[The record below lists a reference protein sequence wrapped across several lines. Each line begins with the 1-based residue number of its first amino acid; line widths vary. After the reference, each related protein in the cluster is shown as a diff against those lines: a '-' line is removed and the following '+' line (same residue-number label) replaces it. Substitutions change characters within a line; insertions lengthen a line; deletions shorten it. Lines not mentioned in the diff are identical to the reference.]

1 MALTTVDR
9 THVRALLGGR
19 PPELPSIDAADAPVA
34 RAVPRRY
41 VAMGAH
47 PWAGT
52 STVALALAERASR
65 GHEHVV
71 IVDAAGRADSGL
83 LTVAERDL
91 PARDGWAVGIRG
103 AVQVRRPLSVK
114 APPRP
119 AIGPH
124 DGLVFVDVGCRGEAL
139 VDSGDANGVV
149 LVCRATVP
157 GLRSAEVALHRLG
170 ARGVVLAVVGVRR
183 LPNVVRGTAGLGVS
197 ELLATGRVVCF
208 DHDRR
213 LAVEGPD
220 DRPLPRP
227 LLASASRVLDL
238 LDTDAVTDGEER

>member
-1 MALTTVDR
+1 VALTTVDR
-9 THVRALLGGR
+9 THVRALLDGR
-19 PPELPSIDAADAPVA
+19 PHELSSIDAAAAPTPPA
-34 RAVPRRY
+34 ASSRRY
-41 VAMGAH
+41 VVMGAH

-52 STVALALAERASR
+52 STVALALADRASNAS
-65 GHEHVV
+65 EHVV
-71 IVDAAGRADSGL
+71 IVDAAGLADSGL

-91 PARDGWAVGIRG
+91 PARDGWAMGIRG

-114 APPRP
+114 ASPGP
-119 AIGPH
+119 AAPN
-124 DGLVFVDVGCRGEAL
+124 DGLVFVDAGCRDKAL
-139 VDSGDANGVV
+139 VDSGDGSGVV

-170 ARGVVLAVVGVRR
+170 ARGVVLAVVGARR
-183 LPNVVRGTAGLGVS
+183 LPNVVRGAAGLRVS

-208 DHDRR
+208 DQDRR

-227 LLASASRVLDL
+227 LLASAGRVLDL
-238 LDTDAVTDGEER
+238 LEADAVTDGGA

>member
-1 MALTTVDR
+1 VALTTVDR
-9 THVRALLGGR
+9 THVRALLNGR
-19 PPELPSIDAADAPVA
+19 PPELPSVDAAAAPVA
-34 RAVPRRY
+34 SAAPRRY

-52 STVALALAERASR
+52 STVTLALAERASR

-71 IVDAAGRADSGL
+71 IVDAADRADSGL

-91 PARDGWAVGIRG
+91 PARDGWATGVRG
-103 AVQVRRPLSVK
+103 AVQVRRALSVK
-114 APPRP
+114 ALPGP
-119 AIGPH
+119 ASPN
-124 DGLVFVDVGCRGEAL
+124 DGLVFVDAGCRDEAA
-139 VDSGDANGVV
+139 VNSGDGGVV

-157 GLRSAEVALHRLG
+157 ALRSAEVTLHRLG
-170 ARGVVLAVVGVRR
+170 ARGVVLAVVGARR
-183 LPNVVRGTAGLGVS
+183 LPNAVRGTAGPRAS

-227 LLASASRVLDL
+227 LLASAGRVLDL
-238 LDTDAVTDGEER
+238 LETDSVTDGGER

>member
-1 MALTTVDR
+1 MPLTTLDR
-9 THVRALLGGR
+9 THVRALLEGR
-19 PPELPSIDAADAPVA
+19 PPELPSIDAAAAPVA
-34 RAVPRRY
+34 PAAPRRY

-52 STVALALAERASR
+52 STVTLALAERASR

-71 IVDAAGRADSGL
+71 IVDADGRADSGL

-91 PARDGWAVGIRG
+91 PARDGWATGVRG
-103 AVQVRRPLSVK
+103 AVQVRRPLPGK
-114 APPRP
+114 ASPEP
-119 AIGPH
+119 AASN
-124 DGLVFVDVGCRGEAL
+124 DGLVFVDAGCRDEAF
-139 VDSGDANGVV
+139 VDPGDVSGVV

-170 ARGVVLAVVGVRR
+170 ARRVVLAVVGARR
-183 LPNVVRGTAGLGVS
+183 LPNVARGMAGLGVS

-227 LLASASRVLDL
+227 LLATAGRVLDL
-238 LDTDAVTDGEER
+238 LETDAVTDGEER

>member
-1 MALTTVDR
+1 VALTNVDL
-9 THVRALLGGR
+9 THVRALLDGR
-19 PPELPSIDAADAPVA
+19 PPELPSIDAADASVA
-34 RAVPRRY
+34 PAAPRRY

-52 STVALALAERASR
+52 STVTLALAERASR
-65 GHEHVV
+65 GREHVV
-71 IVDAAGRADSGL
+71 IVDAADRADSGL

-91 PARDGWAVGIRG
+91 PARDGCATGVRG
-103 AVQVRRPLSVK
+103 AVQVRRPFPGK
-114 APPRP
+114 ASPRP
-119 AIGPH
+119 AAGPH
-124 DGLVFVDVGCRGEAL
+124 DGLVFFDAGCQDEAL
-139 VDSGDANGVV
+139 TDPGDPSGVV

-170 ARGVVLAVVGVRR
+170 ARGVVLAAVGARR

-227 LLASASRVLDL
+227 LLASAGRVLDL
-238 LDTDAVTDGEER
+238 LETDSVMDGGER

>member
-9 THVRALLGGR
+9 THVRALLDGR
-19 PPELPSIDAADAPVA
+19 PPELQSIDAADAPVA
-34 RAVPRRY
+34 PAAPRRY

-52 STVALALAERASR
+52 SSVALALAERASR

-91 PARDGWAVGIRG
+91 PARDGWALGVRG
-103 AVQVRRPLSVK
+103 AVQVRRPLSVN
-114 APPRP
+114 ASPRP
-119 AIGPH
+119 VTGAPGC
-124 DGLVFVDVGCRGEAL
+124 LTFVDAGCRDAAL
-139 VDSGDANGVV
+139 VDSGDGSGVV

-183 LPNVVRGTAGLGVS
+183 LPNVVRGTAGLRVS
-197 ELLATGRVVCF
+197 GLLAAGRVVCF

-220 DRPLPRP
+220 ARPLPRP
-227 LLASASRVLDL
+227 LLSSAGRVLDL
-238 LDTDAVTDGEER
+238 LETDAVTDGEER